1 MLLKENMT
9 IVSQVEIAPRIYEMV
24 LRGDLVEQMTIGQFL
39 HIRVPDARKRRKRHL
54 FTALRELEQR
64 FLVSYL
70 LVIA

>member
-39 HIRVPDARKRRKRHL
+39 HIRVPDASKLLRRPISISK
-54 FTALRELEQR
+54 
-64 FLVSYL
+64 VDK
-70 LVIA
+70 